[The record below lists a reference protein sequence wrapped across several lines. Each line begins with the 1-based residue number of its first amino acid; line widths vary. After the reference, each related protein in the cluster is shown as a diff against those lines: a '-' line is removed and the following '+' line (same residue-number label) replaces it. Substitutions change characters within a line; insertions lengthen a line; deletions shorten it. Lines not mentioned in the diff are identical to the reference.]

1 MSTPVYLSFVIP
13 AHDEEAVL
21 GATISTLLDSARA
34 VGEPFEVIVVDDAST
49 DRTAEIAREHGAR
62 VVRVEHRQIARARNA
77 GAREARGEV
86 LVFVDADTAVSAAA
100 IRAAQGSI
108 EAGDVGG
115 GARPRFDGGPLAV
128 RCLVGA
134 FVWLLRRLRV
144 ACGCFV
150 YCRRE
155 HFEAV
160 GGFDEALFAGEEIAL
175 SLALKR
181 RGRFVALR
189 ESVLTSSRKIRTHSP
204 RELLAAALLPL
215 RQGRRAYRGRE
226 GLEVWYGPRR
236 VDPGL
241 ARRAGERGQRLLR
254 RPPLRRG

>member
-1 MSTPVYLSFVIP
+1 MNTPVPISFIIP

-21 GATISTLLDSARA
+21 GATLAALFGAARE
-34 VGEPFEVIVVDDAST
+34 VGRPFEVIVVDDAST

-77 GAREARGEV
+77 GAREARGDV
-86 LVFVDADTAVSAAA
+86 MIFVDADTAVSAAP
-100 IRAAQGSI
+100 IRAALGSI

-115 GARPRFDGGPLAV
+115 GARPRFDGGPLAA

-134 FVWLLRRLRV
+134 FVWLLGRLCI

-160 GGFDEALFAGEEIAL
+160 GGFDETLFAGEEVAL

-189 ESVLTSSRKIRTHSP
+189 ESVLTSSRKIRTHSL
-204 RELLAAALLPL
+204 RELLGAALLPL
-215 RQGRRAYRGRE
+215 RQGVRAYRGRE

-241 ARRAGERGQRLLR
+241 ARRGER
-254 RPPLRRG
+254 